1 MWHIGNLPRI
11 GILLVAGGILASKS
25 NSNTKNAMKMLMPG
39 KKVKQTLTTLDFA
52 ANIHKI

>member
-1 MWHIGNLPRI
+1 MRHIGNLPRI